1 MNVAVGT
8 SDASPTGLQF
18 REEYR
23 RALQSYI
30 SQADEAGLGSA
41 YELGRK
47 ALASGLSL
55 MEIAS
60 THADVLKEIL
70 PNERD
75 PQSCARVL
83 QASTNFLT
91 EALSP
96 YEMAHRGFQ
105 EAVSALRGMNERL
118 EEQIKKIAYAV
129 HDDAGQLLV
138 AVHLALATLA
148 TRLPQAQQGEI
159 VRIEELLNEVEKQL
173 RQYSHELRPTL
184 LDDLGW
190 VPAIRFLA
198 DGVSKRTK
206 LPIHVEA
213 QSSDRLPPAVEI
225 AVYRVVQ
232 EALNNAVKHSNA
244 SSVSISAKKEGDLLN
259 CSILDNGIG
268 FDMQAL
274 RSKGQR
280 RGLGL
285 TAIQERMNA
294 VGGTVQIESVPGRGT
309 KVLITLPVEKLNAN
323 SSRTR
328 G

>member
-1 MNVAVGT
+1 MNVAVGR
-8 SDASPTGLQF
+8 SDAVSTSVAF

-23 RALQSYI
+23 GALESYI

-47 ALASGLSL
+47 ALAAGQSL
-55 MEIAS
+55 MEIAA
-60 THADVLKEIL
+60 THTDVLKEIL
-70 PNERD
+70 SKQAD
-75 PQSCARVL
+75 PQACARIL
-83 QASTNFLT
+83 HASANFFT

-105 EAVSALRGMNERL
+105 EAVSALRQMNERL

-148 TRLPQAQQGEI
+148 TQLPQALQEEI
-159 VRIEELLNEVEKQL
+159 VRIEGLLNEVEKQL
-173 RQYSHELRPTL
+173 RQYSHELRPTV

-190 VPAIRFLA
+190 LPAIRFLA

-213 QSSDRLPPAVEI
+213 DFSERLPSGIEI
-225 AVYRVVQ
+225 ALYRVVQ

-244 SSVSISAKKEGDLLN
+244 STVSISAKREGDVLR
-259 CSILDNGIG
+259 CAILDNGVG
-268 FDMQAL
+268 FDVQGL
-274 RSKGQR
+274 RAKGQK

-285 TAIQERMNA
+285 TAMQERMNA
-294 VGGTVQIESVPGRGT
+294 VGASVQIESVPGRGT
-309 KVLITLPVEKLNAN
+309 KLLITLPLEKQNAN